1 MCLSRIEW
9 IRNNNPENGIP
20 SCFRERKSLWILY
33 ISAGFALHRWRRTL
47 YTYLDV
53 YSWSTVRF
61 VPFGC
66 QGKAQIK
73 KKKSERKCCTLQI
86 NLIALTH
93 HNGRREREGER
104 HFSLFFFPRLHCT
117 HTHTAAVFVFFLQDT
132 AKSRICF
139 SSMNRIGRNQLDR
152 VDRASAAAANQET
165 RHHQCGPA
173 VWGRR

>member
-1 MCLSRIEW
+1 
-9 IRNNNPENGIP
+9 
-20 SCFRERKSLWILY
+20 
-33 ISAGFALHRWRRTL
+33 
-47 YTYLDV
+47 
-53 YSWSTVRF
+53 

-66 QGKAQIK
+66 RGKAQIK

-93 HNGRREREGER
+93 DNGRREREGER

-165 RHHQCGPA
+165 RHTTNADLLFEADGKHRKREREGKERDITL
-173 VWGRR
+173 V